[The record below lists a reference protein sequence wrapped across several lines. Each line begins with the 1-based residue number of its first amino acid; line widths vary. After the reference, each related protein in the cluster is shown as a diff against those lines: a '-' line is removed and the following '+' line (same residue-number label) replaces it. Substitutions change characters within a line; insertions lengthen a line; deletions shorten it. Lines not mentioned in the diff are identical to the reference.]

1 MVSRKIMA
9 FIVATGMATAA
20 GCGHEDAA
28 RTSATAPVETQ
39 LDVVAASVDQTNATA
54 VAHEFLSEFFDWRRG
69 DTSPADAARRASMWM
84 DDHLASQPETWAST
98 PGVSDQRWQSWQER
112 TITRSVTITP
122 QQRFDD
128 DQATFYQY
136 HVTVRQKGDVV
147 DYDVTMKLSK
157 QREVWRVSMLKVSA
171 PLFSED
177 EQVK

>member
-9 FIVATGMATAA
+9 VVVAAGMATAA
-20 GCGHEDAA
+20 GCGHEEAA
-28 RTSATAPVETQ
+28 RTGAGAPVETQ

-84 DDHLASQPETWAST
+84 DDHLASQPE
-98 PGVSDQRWQSWQER
+98 VSDQRWQSWQEG

-122 QQRFDD
+122 QQRFNDGP
-128 DQATFYQY
+128 ATFYRY
-136 HVTVRQKGDVV
+136 HVTIRQKGDVV

-157 QREVWRVSMLKVSA
+157 QQEVWRVSMLKLSA

>member
-9 FIVATGMATAA
+9 VVVAAGMATAA
-20 GCGHEDAA
+20 GCGHEEAA
-28 RTSATAPVETQ
+28 RTGAGAPVETQ

-84 DDHLASQPETWAST
+84 DDHLASQPE
-98 PGVSDQRWQSWQER
+98 VSDQRWQSWQEG

-122 QQRFDD
+122 QQRFNDGP
-128 DQATFYQY
+128 ATFYRY
-136 HVTVRQKGDVV
+136 HVTIRQKGDVV

-157 QREVWRVSMLKVSA
+157 QREVWRVSMLELSA
-171 PLFSED
+171 PVFSED